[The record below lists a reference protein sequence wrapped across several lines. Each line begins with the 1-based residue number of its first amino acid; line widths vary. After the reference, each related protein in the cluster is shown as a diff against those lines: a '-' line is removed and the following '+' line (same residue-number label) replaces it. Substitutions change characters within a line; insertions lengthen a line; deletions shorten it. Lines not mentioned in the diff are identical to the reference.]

1 MRLDLVIGGGTVATA
16 SEEFVAD
23 VGVADGRIAAV
34 ARDLPKGAEEVDA
47 SGLQVM
53 PGGGSDGKRSQGGE
67 QPHFRKVPPGLPG
80 LETRLPLLY
89 HEGVTQGRITR
100 QQFVALTATNPAPV
114 YGLYPRK
121 GGLMPGADADIAL
134 WKHGER
140 RAIRYADLH
149 DDCDHTP
156 YEGCDVSAWPIVTFS
171 RGEKVWDRGWASTAA
186 GHGRHIDN
194 PSPS

>member
-100 QQFVALTATNPAPV
+100 QQFVALTATNPARV

-121 GGLMPGADADIAL
+121 GSLMPGADADIA
-134 WKHGER
+134 
-140 RAIRYADLH
+140 
-149 DDCDHTP
+149 P

-171 RGEKVWDRGWASTAA
+171 RGEKVWDRGWVSTAA
-186 GHGRHIDN
+186 GRGRHIDN
-194 PSPS
+194 RSPS